1 MPRARDR
8 ESNPSGSAGL
18 PLKTRHYYILL
29 SLSAGDRHGLGV
41 ARDVHDLSD
50 GQLRLW
56 PATLYG
62 SLDEL
67 LQHGWI
73 EEIDGRRGHLA
84 DESEK
89 KRFYRL
95 TRTGR
100 PVVEAAPTRL
110 AELVRVARGRLKPHT
125 GGSL

>member
-1 MPRARDR
+1 MAASKDGRAAAHTT
-8 ESNPSGSAGL
+8 SAGL
-18 PLKTRHYYILL
+18 KPRHYFILL
-29 SLSAGDRHGLGV
+29 SLSGGDRHGLAI
-41 ARDVHDLSD
+41 ARDVDELSD
-50 GQLRLW
+50 GQLHLW

-67 LQHGWI
+67 CQHAWI
-73 EEIDGRRGHLA
+73 EEIDDARGRPS

-100 PVVEAAPTRL
+100 GVLASETARL
-110 AELVRVARGRLKPHT
+110 AELVRVAKARIKHAGE
-125 GGSL
+125 SL